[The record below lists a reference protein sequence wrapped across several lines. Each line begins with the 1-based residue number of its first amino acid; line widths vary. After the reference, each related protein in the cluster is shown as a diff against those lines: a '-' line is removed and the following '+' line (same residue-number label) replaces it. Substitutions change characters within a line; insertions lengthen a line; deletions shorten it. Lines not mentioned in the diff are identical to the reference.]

1 MSAAASKIIKAGT
14 EAGYTAG
21 WRARRDGRPR
31 EGMNTTTELMG
42 WDDANHA
49 AACCR
54 NIWWSKGS
62 DDIFVEVPSP
72 VRRLVQ
78 P

>member
-1 MSAAASKIIKAGT
+1 
-14 EAGYTAG
+14 
-21 WRARRDGRPR
+21 
-31 EGMNTTTELMG
+31 MNTTTELMG

-49 AACCR
+49 AACFR
-54 NIWWSKGS
+54 DIWWSKGS